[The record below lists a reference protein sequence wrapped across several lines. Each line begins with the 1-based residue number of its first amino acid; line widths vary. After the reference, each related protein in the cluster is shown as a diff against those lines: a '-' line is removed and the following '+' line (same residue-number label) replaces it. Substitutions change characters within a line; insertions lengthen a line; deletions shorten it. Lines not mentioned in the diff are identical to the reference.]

1 MNDTRQR
8 IHNHIAAHP
17 GVHFNDIVRTLDIA
31 PGQVQYHVRELLD
44 GELMCERIYGRTHY
58 YPLEYDEWERG
69 VLALFRRE
77 TAREILLYL
86 LEHGPTS
93 PMTITT
99 DLDIARSTLEW
110 HLDHFI
116 MRDIIEKQWDSKNR
130 VKLTLVHPERTV
142 KLLREIRPSTPDRF
156 VDRFIRFT
164 DQLLEREEEQNG

>member
-1 MNDTRQR
+1 MNDTCQR
-8 IHNHIAAHP
+8 IHDHIDAHP
-17 GVHFNDIVRTLDIA
+17 GVHFNDIVRTLNIA

-44 GELMCERIYGRTHY
+44 DEIVLERIYGRTHY
-58 YPLEYDEWERG
+58 YPPGYDEWERG

-93 PMTITT
+93 PTTIPA

-116 MRDIIEKQWDSKNR
+116 AQDVIEKQPNAENR
-130 VKLTLVHPERTV
+130 VTLALVQPERTV
-142 KLLREIRPSTPDRF
+142 ELLQEIQPSTPDRF
-156 VDRFIRFT
+156 VDRFIRLT
-164 DQLLEREEEQNG
+164 DRMLDTQEE